1 LLKEHIEAQPRHTLT
16 LDALKQLHA
25 LLVRYVNQV
34 HQSIVKQWG
43 QSATTELTASNAL
56 ANANGV
62 LNKVPAVAAAI
73 ARRPG
78 LAAVVANPAP
88 TRTTPA
94 ELDAVMEGVIKSPL
108 DPKNLRLPPRKA
120 KAVGDRKERSNPL
133 VYINNML
140 KQAESKSKLY
150 Y

>member
-1 LLKEHIEAQPRHTLT
+1 MLKEHIEAQPRHTLT